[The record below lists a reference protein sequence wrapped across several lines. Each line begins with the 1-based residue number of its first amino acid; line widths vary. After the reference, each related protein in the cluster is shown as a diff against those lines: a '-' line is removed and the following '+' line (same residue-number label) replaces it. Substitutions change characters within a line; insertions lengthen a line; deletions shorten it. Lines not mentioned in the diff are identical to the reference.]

1 LTYPATRILAAW
13 LAMTLV
19 QGSAAAAAPQAHGQQ
34 TAAAL
39 MTAAAAGVPPRH
51 SSDTAAHLRWTRSD
65 RVDDGDRGALQRLL
79 SRLLHGAPAPVPG
92 EWALLVAGLIGAGAI
107 ARRRVSLMRGR
118 SIVVPRSSAAPQP
131 HVPQPQLTQKITL
144 CLASVLLLPAL
155 HARAQDAAKV
165 TPFVEETLT
174 NDDNVFRISKD
185 VDPATITGSRS
196 RADIYRTTSFGLSA
210 DVPVSLQRLVGS
222 LTFNTTRYQR
232 FSGLDFNG
240 HEVRG
245 SWLWQAGKDLRGEVG
260 LADTYSLA
268 SFAQLLSTTP
278 DELRVRQVF
287 VNGAWLVTPHWR
299 LRAAGDRLEQRNSDP
314 ATLFND
320 VNIDGFEAS
329 LSRVSEAGNSIG
341 CGARL
346 ETGHF
351 PTLQPLG
358 AALIDNAYRQYS
370 AGLTLDWTPSA
381 VSHIVAHA
389 AQVSRRYDQL
399 PQRDFNGA
407 IGRAEFTWTPTG
419 KVALTAIA
427 QRDISPYE
435 YTRSSLV
442 LLKGIGLRPTWRMTT
457 KLELSADLEALTR
470 SYLADPARALGLAG
484 QTGQRDDTVRS
495 VSALLAYHPVPN
507 VTVRASLLH
516 EMRSSNVA
524 FGDYAA
530 NVAWINARLAF

>member
-1 LTYPATRILAAW
+1 MTYPATRILAAW
-13 LAMTLV
+13 LVMMV
-19 QGSAAAAAPQAHGQQ
+19 MSAAAAAPEAHGQQ
-34 TAAAL
+34 TPAAL
-39 MTAAAAGVPPRH
+39 MTAAAARIPPQRA
-51 SSDTAAHLRWTRSD
+51 SDPTAQFRWTRSD
-65 RVDDGDRGALQRLL
+65 SGDNDRGALHWLL
-79 SRLLHGAPAPVPG
+79 ARLLHRAPAPVPKPDT
-92 EWALLVAGLIGAGAI
+92 WALVVAGLIGAGAI
-107 ARRRVSLMRGR
+107 ARRRASLMRDRNLIVQR
-118 SIVVPRSSAAPQP
+118 SSDAPRSRLAEN
-131 HVPQPQLTQKITL
+131 ITY
-144 CLASVLLLPAL
+144 CLASLLLLPAL
-155 HARAQDAAKV
+155 HARAQEAAKV
-165 TPFVEETLT
+165 TPFVEEILT
-174 NDDNVFRISKD
+174 SDDNVFRISKD
-185 VDPATITGSRS
+185 VDPATVIGSRS
-196 RADIYRTTSFGLSA
+196 RADTYRTTSFGLSA

-222 LTFNTTRYQR
+222 LTFNSTRYQR
-232 FSGLDFNG
+232 FSALDFNG

-260 LADTYSLA
+260 LSDAYSLA

-287 VNGAWLVTPHWR
+287 VNGAWMVTPHWR
-299 LRAAGDRLEQRNSDP
+299 LRAAGDHLEQRNSDP

-329 LSRVSEAGNSIG
+329 LSRVSAAGNSIG
-341 CGARL
+341 CSARL

-358 AALIDNAYRQYS
+358 AALIDNAYRQYT

-381 VSHIVAHA
+381 VSHVVARA
-389 AQVSRRYDQL
+389 AQVSRRYVQL

-407 IGRAEFTWTPTG
+407 IGRVEFTWTPTG

-470 SYLADPARALGLAG
+470 SYLADPAQALGLAG
-484 QTGQRDDTVRS
+484 PTGQRDDTVRS
-495 VSALLAYHPVPN
+495 MSALLAYHPVPS
-507 VTVRASLLH
+507 VTVQASLLH

-530 NVAWINARLAF
+530 NVAWINARLVF

>member
-1 LTYPATRILAAW
+1 
-13 LAMTLV
+13 MVV
-19 QGSAAAAAPQAHGQQ
+19 QGSAAAAAPEAHGQQ

-39 MTAAAAGVPPRH
+39 MTAAAARIPPQRASH
-51 SSDTAAHLRWTRSD
+51 TAAQVRWKRSD
-65 RVDDGDRGALQRLL
+65 RGDHGDRGALHRLL
-79 SRLLHGAPAPVPG
+79 ARLLHSAPAPVPEPG
-92 EWALLVAGLIGAGAI
+92 DWALVVAGLIGAGAI
-107 ARRRVSLMRGR
+107 ARRRVSLMRDR
-118 SIVVPRSSAAPQP
+118 NRVVPRSSDAPRSRP
-131 HVPQPQLTQKITL
+131 QKITY
-144 CLASVLLLPAL
+144 CLASLLLLPAL

-174 NDDNVFRISKD
+174 SDDNVFRISRD
-185 VDPATITGSRS
+185 VDPATVVGSRS
-196 RADIYRTTSFGLSA
+196 RADTYRSTSFGLSA
-210 DVPVSLQRLVGS
+210 DVPVSRQRFVGS
-222 LTFNTTRYQR
+222 LTFNSTRYQR
-232 FSGLDFNG
+232 FSALDFNG
-240 HEVRG
+240 HDLRG
-245 SWLWQAGKDLRGEVG
+245 SWLWQAGKDLRGELG
-260 LADTYSLA
+260 FSDTYSLA

-278 DELRVRQVF
+278 DQLRVRQEF
-287 VNGAWLVTPHWR
+287 VNAAWMVTPHWR
-299 LRAAGDRLEQRNSDP
+299 LRAAGDRLEQRNRDP

-329 LSRVSEAGNSIG
+329 LSRVSAAGNSIG
-341 CGARL
+341 CSARI

-358 AALIDNAYRQYS
+358 AALIDNAYRQYG
-370 AGLTLDWTPSA
+370 AGLTLDWTISA
-381 VSHIVAHA
+381 ASHVVARA
-389 AQVSRRYDQL
+389 DQVSRRYDQL
-399 PQRDFNGA
+399 PQRNFNGA
-407 IGRAEFTWTPTG
+407 TGRAEFTWTPTG
-419 KVALTAIA
+419 KLALTAIA

-442 LLKGIGLRPTWRMTT
+442 LLKGIGLRPTWRMTM

-470 SYLADPARALGLAG
+470 SYLADPGQALGLAG

>member
-1 LTYPATRILAAW
+1 MTYPATRILAAW

-118 SIVVPRSSAAPQP
+118 SIVVPRSSTAPQP

-174 NDDNVFRISKD
+174 NDDNVFRISK
-185 VDPATITGSRS
+185 A
-196 RADIYRTTSFGLSA
+196 RADTYRTTSFGLSA